1 MTSSMSL
8 ANRPPGGI
16 ECRMSPE
23 EHREMAQHEADLD
36 LDHKDVRHLL
46 YDIHDES
53 LRRGRPFLEIQTH
66 ANKRIA
72 SLSARIAMMQQEASQ
87 ELLKASNQI
96 LEASKEGT
104 RTEAA
109 YAEKAQVLAQELNAS
124 NKRSASLLDAINNFI
139 TAQHTEA
146 ARTQR
151 SVDRLNRWML
161 GFTIVGSLFA
171 ALSIWISWQS
181 LDLQK
186 REIEQKN
193 KSVSSDQA
201 NDMARDISTAKPAN
215 NDAEQPSPRPE
226 QTPSPQVN
234 PKPPPVP
241 DSKENL

>member
-1 MTSSMSL
+1 
-8 ANRPPGGI
+8 
-16 ECRMSPE
+16 MSPE

-53 LRRGRPFLEIQTH
+53 LRHGRPFLENQIH

-72 SLSARIAMMQQEASQ
+72 SLSARIAMIQQEASQ
-87 ELLKASNQI
+87 ELIKASNQI
-96 LEASKEGT
+96 LEASKEGA

-109 YAEKAQVLAQELNAS
+109 YAEKAQALAQELNAS

-181 LDLQK
+181 LDLQR
-186 REIEQKN
+186 REIAQKN

-201 NDMARDISTAKPAN
+201 NDTARDINTVKPAKS
-215 NDAEQPSPRPE
+215 DAEQPGPKPE
-226 QTPSPQVN
+226 LTPTASPQVN
-234 PKPPPVP
+234 PKPPLTP